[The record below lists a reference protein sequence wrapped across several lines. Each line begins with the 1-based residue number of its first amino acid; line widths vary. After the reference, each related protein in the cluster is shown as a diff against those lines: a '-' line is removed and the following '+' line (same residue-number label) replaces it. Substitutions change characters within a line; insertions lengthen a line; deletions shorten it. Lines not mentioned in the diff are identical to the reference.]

1 MFANKFF
8 NFYSTLFLCLVI
20 NFSQPGLI
28 FTKQITISPSGKIKS
43 ITKAIKI
50 ASDNDTLLIMP
61 GIYKEGNIIIN
72 KKLVLLGKDYPLV
85 DGENNGEIFTVTSD
99 SVIIKEL
106 KVINS
111 GLSFVEDNAGI
122 KLEGVKNCSVVN
134 NVLLNNFFAV
144 YLAKSADCLIENN
157 KIEAHGTRETTS
169 GNGIHLWYCKNITIS
184 NNKISGHRD
193 GIYFEFVESSKIHN
207 NYSKDNIR
215 YGLHFMFSDSCV
227 YSNNTFE
234 NNGAGVA
241 VMYTHNI
248 KMLNNLFLHNWGSAS
263 YGILL
268 KEIFDSQISNNKF
281 LKNSSGIYLEG
292 SNRINVSHNDFIEN
306 GWALRLMANSMDNK
320 FTDNNFIGNSF
331 DVTTNSVQ
339 NFNFFDHNY
348 WSEYNGYDLNK
359 NGIGDLPYRP
369 VKLFSLLVEKNQP
382 LLILHRSLFASV
394 LDLTEKIFPILTP
407 ESLIDKH
414 PSMKRI
420 K

>member
-1 MFANKFF
+1 M
-8 NFYSTLFLCLVI
+8 Y
-20 NFSQPGLI
+20 
-28 FTKQITISPSGKIKS
+28 
-43 ITKAIKI
+43 
-50 ASDNDTLLIMP
+50 
-61 GIYKEGNIIIN
+61 
-72 KKLVLLGKDYPLV
+72 
-85 DGENNGEIFTVTSD
+85 
-99 SVIIKEL
+99 
-106 KVINS
+106 
-111 GLSFVEDNAGI
+111 
-122 KLEGVKNCSVVN
+122 N
-134 NVLLNNFFAV
+134 NVTF
-144 YLAKSADCLIENN
+144 SA
-157 KIEAHGTRETTS
+157 
-169 GNGIHLWYCKNITIS
+169 
-184 NNKISGHRD
+184 
-193 GIYFEFVESSKIHN
+193 
-207 NYSKDNIR
+207 
-215 YGLHFMFSDSCV
+215 
-227 YSNNTFE
+227 
-234 NNGAGVA
+234 
-241 VMYTHNI
+241 
-248 KMLNNLFLHNWGSAS
+248 NLF
-263 YGILL
+263 LL

-320 FTDNNFIGNSF
+320 FTYNNFIGNSF

-359 NGIGDLPYRP
+359 DNIGDVPYRP